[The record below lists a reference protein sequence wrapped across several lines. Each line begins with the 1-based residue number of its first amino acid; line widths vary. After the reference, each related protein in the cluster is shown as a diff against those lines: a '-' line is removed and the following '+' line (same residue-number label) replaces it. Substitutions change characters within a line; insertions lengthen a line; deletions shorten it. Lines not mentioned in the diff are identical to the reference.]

1 MTSSPSPEHSGGDAR
16 QAGAAIPAG
25 ASPPAQEGERSVGSL
40 NPGVTRRE
48 VWSWAMYDFA
58 NSGYTTVILTTVFSA
73 YFVGVVGGG
82 AHWATLAWTG
92 ALSVSYLA
100 IMLTMPTLGA
110 RADARAAKRKL
121 LFASTV
127 GCILATLTLSQAGP
141 GDVWPALIGIAIS
154 NYFYCIGESSV
165 ASFLPE
171 LARPHALGRVSGWG
185 WSFGYCGGMLSLGLS
200 LVIVSLAQAR
210 GESAPQFVPWVV
222 LATCAV
228 FALSVLPSFL
238 WLRERATPR
247 ERTQAAPA
255 MLGQLMR
262 AWRDTGR
269 HHLQFRR
276 LLMCVACYQAG
287 IAVVITL
294 AAVYAEQAMGFKMAQ
309 IMMLVFLVN
318 IAAAAGA
325 FLFGYLQDRIGHK
338 RALAIT
344 LCGWIAMVLIAYAA
358 VTVSV
363 FWIAA
368 TLAGLCMGTSQSAGR
383 AMVGALAPEKRL
395 AEFFALWTFSVQ
407 LAAVV
412 GPLTYGLVTWLTH
425 GNHRLAILVTGL
437 FFVGGLA
444 LLRRV
449 DLARGMAERQV
460 AVDAAAAL
468 ARAPGPAV

>member
-1 MTSSPSPEHSGGDAR
+1 M
-16 QAGAAIPAG
+16 Q
-25 ASPPAQEGERSVGSL
+25 GSL

-121 LFASTV
+121 LFGSTL
-127 GCILATLTLSQAGP
+127 GCILATLVLSQAGP
-141 GDVWPALIGIAIS
+141 GDVWLALAGIVFS

-200 LVIVSLAQAR
+200 LAIVSLAQAR
-210 GESAPQFVPWVV
+210 GETAPQFVPWVV
-222 LATCAV
+222 VATCAV
-228 FALSVLPSFL
+228 FAVSALPSFL
-238 WLRERATPR
+238 WLRERAQPR
-247 ERTQAAPA
+247 SDTQATPA
-255 MLGQLMR
+255 MLRQLLR

-338 RALAIT
+338 RALAMT

-363 FWIAA
+363 FWVAA

-407 LAAVV
+407 LAAVI
-412 GPLTYGLVTWLTH
+412 GPLTYGMVTWLTH
-425 GNHRLAILVTGL
+425 GNHRLAILVTGV
-437 FFVGGLA
+437 FFVSGLA

-449 DLARGMAERQV
+449 DLARGLAERQ
-460 AVDAAAAL
+460 AAADADGQ
-468 ARAPGPAV
+468 APAASTL

>member
-1 MTSSPSPEHSGGDAR
+1 MTPSSPDA
-16 QAGAAIPAG
+16 APAG
-25 ASPPAQEGERSVGSL
+25 EPALAGSL

-127 GCILATLTLSQAGP
+127 GCILATLTLTQAGP
-141 GDVWPALIGIAIS
+141 GDVWPALVGIAVS
-154 NYFYCIGESSV
+154 NYFYCIGESAV

-171 LARPHALGRVSGWG
+171 LARPQALGRVSGWG

-200 LVIVSLAQAR
+200 LAVVSLAQAR
-210 GESAPQFVPWVV
+210 GETAAQFVPWVV
-222 LATCAV
+222 LVTCGV
-228 FALSVLPSFL
+228 FALSALPSFL
-238 WLRERATPR
+238 WLRERARPRARPEATPD
-247 ERTQAAPA
+247 
-255 MLGQLMR
+255 MLGQLLR
-262 AWRDTGR
+262 AWRDTGA
-269 HHLQFRR
+269 HHPQFRR

-294 AAVYAEQAMGFKMAQ
+294 ASVYAEQAMGFKMAQ

-338 RALAIT
+338 RALSIT

-363 FWIAA
+363 FWVAA

-407 LAAVV
+407 LAAVI

-444 LLRRV
+444 LLQRV
-449 DLARGMAERQV
+449 DVARGMAERREASDREGASATV
-460 AVDAAAAL
+460 AATTGTPV
-468 ARAPGPAV
+468 

>member
-1 MTSSPSPEHSGGDAR
+1 MTQPAPPVGTDSSSSPGMA
-16 QAGAAIPAG
+16 
-25 ASPPAQEGERSVGSL
+25 AQEGSL
-40 NPGVTRRE
+40 NPGVSRRE

-100 IMLTMPTLGA
+100 IMLTMPALGA

-127 GCILATLTLSQAGP
+127 GCIVATLALSRAGP
-141 GDVWPALIGIAIS
+141 GDVWLALVGIAIS
-154 NYFYCIGESSV
+154 NYFYCMGESAV

-200 LVIVSLAQAR
+200 LAIVSMAQAR
-210 GESAPQFVPWVV
+210 GETAPQFVPWVV
-222 LATCAV
+222 VATCAV
-228 FALSVLPSFL
+228 FALSALPAFL
-238 WLRERATPR
+238 WLRERASPRGHARATPD
-247 ERTQAAPA
+247 
-255 MLGQLMR
+255 MLGQLLR

-269 HHLQFRR
+269 HHAQFRR

-309 IMMLVFLVN
+309 IMLLVFLVN

-358 VTVSV
+358 VTVTV
-363 FWIAA
+363 FWLAA
-368 TLAGLCMGTSQSAGR
+368 ALAGLCMGTSQSAGR
-383 AMVGALAPEKRL
+383 AMVGALAPARRS
-395 AEFFALWTFSVQ
+395 AEFYALWTFSVQ

-425 GNHRLAILVTGL
+425 GNHRLAILVTGV

-444 LLRRV
+444 LLKRV
-449 DLARGMAERQV
+449 DLANGVAERLAADGRSTPDETAPCPGG
-460 AVDAAAAL
+460 AV
-468 ARAPGPAV
+468 